1 MTALP
6 VSGEQARKLVNRFLL
21 MEVSTMLAA
30 ATPELVLDA
39 RTLWRVPVWI
49 GFLQQGRYA
58 VGMLDVDAQRGAL
71 LEREQGVAAIR
82 ARARQ
87 IAGMLPAWRP
97 NAQVAAKYLAPPNR
111 FCLPR
116 K

>member
-1 MTALP
+1 MIGARP
-6 VSGEQARKLVNRFLL
+6 V
-21 MEVSTMLAA
+21 
-30 ATPELVLDA
+30 
-39 RTLWRVPVWI
+39 WRASVWI
-49 GFLQQGRYA
+49 GFLQQGRYTIGA
-58 VGMLDVDAQRGAL
+58 LNVDVQRGAL

-87 IAGMLPAWRP
+87 SAGTLPAWRP
-97 NAQVAAKYLAPPNR
+97 NAQVAAEVLAPPNR